1 MPIILL
7 YCLPASKYLEQV
19 RHLSPLLAAFDIET
33 TPRLRAVIGRLSRRL
48 RPTASAVAAG
58 LTPTKISVLLHV
70 SRMGR
75 MRLSELSDAEGINPT
90 MISRVIAD
98 LAEAGLVERVSDPSD
113 RRAAFVEI
121 TRAGN
126 KLAERIRRER
136 TDALNLALD
145 GLDEQERAHIEAA
158 LPALER
164 LAEQL
169 RTGERS

>member
-1 MPIILL
+1 MSFIL
-7 YCLPASKYLEQV
+7 AS
-19 RHLSPLLAAFDIET
+19 FDAET

-48 RPTASAVAAG
+48 RPTDAAVAAG

-70 SRMGR
+70 ARAGR
-75 MRLSELSDAEGINPT
+75 VRLSDLSDSEGINPT

-98 LAEAGLVERVSDPSD
+98 LSDAGLVERVSDPSD
-113 RRAAFVEI
+113 RRAALVEPMP
-121 TRAGN
+121 AGR

-145 GLDEQERAHIEAA
+145 GLDEHERCHIEAA

-169 RTGERS
+169 KGERS